1 MTTSRTSQPP
11 AKPPIRGLYAITP
24 DETDSARLQD
34 MVAAAL
40 TGGANVVQY
49 RNKLAGPALR
59 LSQSRQLLELCRQ
72 HQVPLIINDD
82 PQLCREIGADGVHI
96 GASDGD
102 LRQVRV
108 LLGDRAI
115 IGASCYN
122 DLALAR
128 QAEQQGADY
137 VAFGACFPSATKPQA
152 VRADLDLFRQGRA
165 GLEVPMVA
173 IGGITLQNAR
183 IVVEAGAD
191 AIAVIG
197 ALFASIDIA
206 PTARQ
211 FSRQFAAKD

>member
-11 AKPPIRGLYAITP
+11 AKPPIRGLSAITP

-49 RNKLAGPALR
+49 RNKLAEPALR

-115 IGASCYN
+115 IGASC
-122 DLALAR
+122 
-128 QAEQQGADY
+128 
-137 VAFGACFPSATKPQA
+137 
-152 VRADLDLFRQGRA
+152 
-165 GLEVPMVA
+165 
-173 IGGITLQNAR
+173 
-183 IVVEAGAD
+183 
-191 AIAVIG
+191 
-197 ALFASIDIA
+197 
-206 PTARQ
+206 
-211 FSRQFAAKD
+211 

>member
-49 RNKLAGPALR
+49 RNKLAEPALR

-102 LRQVRV
+102 LRQVRA

-137 VAFGACFPSATKPQA
+137 VAFGACFPSATKLQA

>member
-1 MTTSRTSQPP
+1 MTTSRTSLSH
-11 AKPPIRGLYAITP
+11 AKPLIRGLYAITP
-24 DETDSARLQD
+24 DEVGSTRLRD
-34 MVAAAL
+34 MVAAAIA
-40 TGGANVVQY
+40 GGANLVQY
-49 RNKLAGPALR
+49 RNKRADPALR

-102 LRQVRV
+102 LRQVRM

-137 VAFGACFPSATKPQA
+137 VAFGACFPSATKPQT
-152 VRADLDLFRQGRA
+152 VRADLDLFRQGRVA
-165 GLEVPMVA
+165 LEVPMVA
-173 IGGITLQNAR
+173 IGGITLKNAGLA
-183 IVVEAGAD
+183 IEAGAD

-197 ALFASIDIA
+197 ALFESADIA

-211 FSRQFAAKD
+211 FSRQFAAAV